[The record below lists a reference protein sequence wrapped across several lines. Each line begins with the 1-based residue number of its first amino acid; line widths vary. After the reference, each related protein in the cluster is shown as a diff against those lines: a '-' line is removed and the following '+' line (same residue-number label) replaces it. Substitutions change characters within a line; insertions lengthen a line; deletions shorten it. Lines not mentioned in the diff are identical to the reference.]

1 MDCHTIK
8 LLLKAFALLAVI
20 FYLIA
25 IFVFPLFAE
34 DKDDN
39 DI

>member
-1 MDCHTIK
+1 MDWQAIK
-8 LLLKAFALLAVI
+8 LFLKIFASFAVV

-25 IFVFPLFAE
+25 IFALRLFAE
-34 DKDDN
+34 DKDD